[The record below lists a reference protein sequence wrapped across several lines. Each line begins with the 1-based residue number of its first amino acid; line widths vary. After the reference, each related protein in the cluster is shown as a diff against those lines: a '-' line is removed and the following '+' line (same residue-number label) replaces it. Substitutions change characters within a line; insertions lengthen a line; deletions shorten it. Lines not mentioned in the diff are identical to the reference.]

1 MIARAIYRRR
11 IIETWGRG
19 TLKIARLTRE
29 AGQGP
34 PTVSLRPCAAVL
46 TFGFAAATATGTPGT
61 LLGDAGKATGITT
74 GTTPVAVLRLL
85 AGDPN
90 LSVPQVAARLKKSEL
105 TIHRAIRTLRESGR
119 LTRVGPG

>member
-1 MIARAIYRRR
+1 MIARAIYRRG

-34 PTVSLRPCAAVL
+34 PTISLRPCAAVL
-46 TFGFAAATATGTPGT
+46 TFEFAAATATGTPRT
-61 LLGDAGKATGITT
+61 LLGDAGKATGKI
-74 GTTPVAVLRLL
+74 PVAVLRLL
-85 AGDPN
+85 AEDPN